1 MIEASTFSAG
11 TLVRLVP
18 PGSLDSL
25 HEDPVC
31 VVIRVVDNCES
42 SARFNMHQI
51 LHDGRLVVV
60 PGDYLRRVTVDE

>member
-18 PGSLDSL
+18 PGAREALR
-25 HEDPVC
+25 EDPIC
-31 VVIRVVDNCES
+31 VVIRVVDDSES

-51 LHDGRLVVV
+51 LHDGRLIIV